1 MPWMTIPQ
9 RPGFNGARE
18 GQLELALV
26 CDQCR
31 SLIFNP
37 ADARLVCD
45 VSTTSFIRDRLPAYR
60 IFFLHHACYDA
71 FNAVL
76 WRKAEREF
84 EGVESMRRS
93 LPPSERR
100 SHKRPKHPVMA
111 RPSGPKLRCGLDL
124 TQFAGAVQKWM
135 VEPFPNAEMRR
146 EADEEERISKE
157 DEAIF

>member
-18 GQLELALV
+18 GQLELVLV

-45 VSTTSFIRDRLPAYR
+45 VSTPFLIRDRLHPYP

-71 FNAVL
+71 FHAFL
-76 WRKAEREF
+76 WRKAERDFAAAEAA
-84 EGVESMRRS
+84 RRS

-100 SHKRPKHPVMA
+100 SYRRPKHPVKA
-111 RPSGPKLRCGLDL
+111 RPCGPKLRCGLDL

-135 VEPFPNAEMRR
+135 VEPFPHAEMRR
-146 EADEEERISKE
+146 EVDEEERISKE